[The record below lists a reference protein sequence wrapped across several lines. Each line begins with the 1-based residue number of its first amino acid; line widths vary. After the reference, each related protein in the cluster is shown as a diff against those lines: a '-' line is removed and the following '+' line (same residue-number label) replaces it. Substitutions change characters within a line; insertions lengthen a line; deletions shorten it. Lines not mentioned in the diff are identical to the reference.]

1 MLHYPR
7 HVDRVAFDPV
17 GMSVAAT
24 TFRKYSSAAFVAVRL
39 SRQRAN
45 KYLLHLIG
53 DLESQFVVSL
63 LFRLLIKRLT

>member
-24 TFRKYSSAAFVAVRL
+24 TFRKYSSAAFVAVTL

-45 KYLLHLIG
+45 KYLLHLTE
-53 DLESQFVVSL
+53 DLESQVLVSV
-63 LFRLLIKRLT
+63 LFRLLIRRFT